1 MRSNRQYRPWRYLF
15 PLPVFSLAACGR
27 APAFDI
33 LGSFFPAWLICVG
46 LGIVSTILAR
56 ELLRRYVVIAY
67 PVLVYPCLSACFTF
81 ALWLVLFPH

>member
-1 MRSNRQYRPWRYLF
+1 MRIARHHRLVRCVFL
-15 PLPVFSLAACGR
+15 LPALSLAACAR

-33 LGSFFPAWLICVG
+33 LGSFFPAWLVCVG

-67 PVLVYPCLSACFTF
+67 PVLVYPCLAACFTF
-81 ALWLVLFPH
+81 ALWLVLFR